1 MKLLISLAIVLSLA
15 SCVQQEEY
23 QPEMV
28 VIDDTLQL
36 NINSSL
42 LEKIMELD
50 DKDSIV
56 IRDAGMFFVDK
67 DGNFHEIK

>member
-15 SCVQQEEY
+15 SCAQQEEY